1 MSLTTK
7 FYISITI
14 GKQRQKYFLSI
25 YWKNCNGKIRNEEKN
40 KTVKWHVTFTND
52 ITDRINSMVKHVH
65 KYAEEKTSSIY
76 AKGIMEGITVGFKKD
91 KSYDDMI
98 FVPIKLFYWS
108 FHQ

>member
-1 MSLTTK
+1 
-7 FYISITI
+7 
-14 GKQRQKYFLSI
+14 
-25 YWKNCNGKIRNEEKN
+25 
-40 KTVKWHVTFTND
+40 
-52 ITDRINSMVKHVH
+52 MVKHVH

-91 KSYDDMI
+91 KSYGDMI